1 MEEIGRQKTTS
12 RQQSPS
18 GERKSLESYI
28 GKLIKVKTASNE
40 EVEGLIYTF
49 DKITNCLVID
59 CSGSRKKGS
68 FRIIKISHLKEIVSI
83 GGSEVKKDQFKVG
96 PVSVEQLKVREAD
109 ALKGFGNEVSKLGVG
124 VTKEGQ
130 DIFNALSKTLPCR
143 WSKDT
148 IVVMDEV
155 LITPPY
161 SAENCRAN
169 SSSAASLARVKK
181 VLEGERKRLQ
191 K

>member
-1 MEEIGRQKTTS
+1 MDEIGRQKTGS

-18 GERKSLESYI
+18 GDRKSLDSYI

-40 EVEGLIYTF
+40 EVEGLIYAF
-49 DKITNCLVID
+49 DKITNCLD
-59 CSGSRKKGS
+59 
-68 FRIIKISHLKEIVSI
+68 HIVSI
-83 GGSEVKKDQFKVG
+83 GGESKKDYLKVG
-96 PVSVEQLKVREAD
+96 PVPVEQLKSREVD
-109 ALKGFGNEVSKLGVG
+109 ALKGFGNEVSKMGVG

-161 SAENCRAN
+161 SVDNCKAN
-169 SSSAASLARVKK
+169 SSSGASLARVKK

>member
-1 MEEIGRQKTTS
+1 MDEIGRQKTAS

-18 GERKSLESYI
+18 GDRKSLDSYI

-49 DKITNCLVID
+49 DKITNCL
-59 CSGSRKKGS
+59 
-68 FRIIKISHLKEIVSI
+68 IVSI
-83 GGSEVKKDQFKVG
+83 GGESKKDNIKVG
-96 PVSVEQLKVREAD
+96 PVSVEQLKSREVD
-109 ALKGFGNEVSKLGVG
+109 ALKGFGNEVSKMGVG

-130 DIFNALSKTLPCR
+130 DIFNAL
-143 WSKDT
+143 
-148 IVVMDEV
+148 VVMDEV

-161 SAENCRAN
+161 SVDNCKAN
-169 SSSAASLARVKK
+169 SSSGASLAR
-181 VLEGERKRLQ
+181 LEGERKRLQ

>member
-1 MEEIGRQKTTS
+1 MDEIGRQKTGS

-18 GERKSLESYI
+18 GDRKSLDSYV

-40 EVEGLIYTF
+40 ELEGLIYTF
-49 DKITNCLVID
+49 DKITNCL
-59 CSGSRKKGS
+59 
-68 FRIIKISHLKEIVSI
+68 IVSI
-83 GGSEVKKDQFKVG
+83 GGECKKDYLKVG
-96 PVSVEQLKVREAD
+96 PVSVEQLKSREGD
-109 ALKGFGNEVSKLGVG
+109 ALKGFGNEVSKMGVG

-161 SAENCRAN
+161 SVDNCKAN
-169 SSSAASLARVKK
+169 SSSGASLARVKK